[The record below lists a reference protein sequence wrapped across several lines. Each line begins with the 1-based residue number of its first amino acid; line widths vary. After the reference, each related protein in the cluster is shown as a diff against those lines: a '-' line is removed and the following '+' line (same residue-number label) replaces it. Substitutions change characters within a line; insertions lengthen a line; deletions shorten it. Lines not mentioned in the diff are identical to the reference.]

1 MKEFNT
7 LSSLLVCSLAV
18 IQLLAGGFF
27 FYFFNIER
35 LSRKEINF
43 FKQWG
48 LSYILTSIGLALT
61 AMADGATLSLAI
73 LSHILFFS
81 GMALKL
87 SSLLKM
93 ANRNGRFYESMIV
106 IFITCLYG
114 AGMSHSN
121 GVISQTYLAII
132 SVLLGLFGLGIAWA
146 ANKAFDFKSS
156 FKKILSINFFIFAL
170 LHFVRAAVILT
181 STNPIAIR
189 ADNLTNLIT
198 YMTGVI
204 VCLFGVFAVIGIG
217 YEMLMRKKFTKT
229 INRHH
234 DFEHTMLAALNKIA
248 HARSTETGAHTLRTQ
263 HTTQLI
269 AIRLKEMGL
278 HQERLTQDFIKY
290 IFLAAPL
297 HDIGK
302 IAIPDQI
309 IHKPGKLT
317 EEEWELMKSHAAIGA
332 DILNTVKADADADAD
347 ADAHMLLEI
356 ARNIAASHHEKW
368 NGTGYPRGL
377 KGNEIPIEARIM
389 SIADQYDALLSK
401 RSYKEA
407 WLQED
412 ALNEIIDG
420 SGTFFDPEVVAAFM
434 KEVNSINQIY
444 LKYTDQ
450 D

>member
-7 LSSLLVCSLAV
+7 FSSLLVCSLALM
-18 IQLLAGGFF
+18 QLLAGCFF
-27 FYFFNIER
+27 FYFFKIER

-61 AMADGATLSLAI
+61 GMTNVTAISLSI
-73 LSHILFFS
+73 FSHILFFS

-93 ANRNGRFYESMIV
+93 ANRNGRFYELMSV

-114 AGMSHSN
+114 VGTSHFN
-121 GVISQTYLAII
+121 GVISQNYLVMI
-132 SVLLGLFGLGIAWA
+132 SVMLGLLGLGIAWA
-146 ANKAFDFKSS
+146 ATKAFDFESS
-156 FKKILSINFFIFAL
+156 FKKILSINFFIFAV
-170 LHFVRAAVILT
+170 LHFVRAAVILN
-181 STNPIAIR
+181 STNPIEIR

-229 INRHH
+229 ISRHH

-248 HARSTETGAHTLRTQ
+248 HARSTETGAHALRTQ

-317 EEEWELMKSHAAIGA
+317 EEEWEVMKSHAAIGA
-332 DILNTVKADADADAD
+332 DILNTVKADSDSDS
-347 ADAHMLLEI
+347 HMLLEI

-434 KEVNSINQIY
+434 KEVHSINQIY